1 MKRIGYIACV
11 LVLALA
17 QGCSLTGAAGAAGD
31 AGALLDASGAKDLA
45 LAQIESYAASQG
57 VPLKLRK
64 QAAAKDKFD
73 DIPPVWAN
81 WKDAN
86 GQPVNFPLS
95 RVGTKTVTE
104 TVGADNV
111 ATVSNPTSPVVVVP
125 VPEDTVGPDTPVP
138 AGNDDLETNPALPP
152 E

>member
-1 MKRIGYIACV
+1 MKRIGYISC
-11 LVLALA
+11 LVAVMFGA
-17 QGCSLTGAAGAAGD
+17 QGCSLTGAAGD
-31 AGALLDASGAKDLA
+31 AKTLLDASGAKDLA

-64 QAAAKDKFD
+64 QAAAADKFANV
-73 DIPPVWAN
+73 PPVWAN

-104 TVGADNV
+104 TVGADSVTIV
-111 ATVSNPTSPVVVVP
+111 APPAVVVP
-125 VPEDTVGPDTPVP
+125 EPEDTVGPDTPVP
-138 AGNDDLETNPALPP
+138 ADHDDLETNPILPP